1 MVATFC
7 GGDTGGSI
15 EGFKGDTVVFA
26 TAGPAGFSGGDTGGS
41 IEGFKGDTVVFATAG
56 PAGFSGLTT
65 AAFTVDWAGD
75 GNAVN
80 GGGGRSRVATDIR
93 TALSRGVGGVT
104 VSGLGADGRSVG
116 RTCTNSARA
125 SDNESPIETMS
136 VRRPIVLSYRGC

>member
-1 MVATFC
+1 MVDFCSDCVLELGFRGATFC
-7 GGDTGGSI
+7 GGDTGGSV

-26 TAGPAGFSGGDTGGS
+26 
-41 IEGFKGDTVVFATAG
+41 IAG

-80 GGGGRSRVATDIR
+80 GGGGGGRSRVAIDIR
-93 TALSRGVGGVT
+93 TALSTGVEVVT
-104 VSGLGADGRSVG
+104 VSGLGADGRWVG
-116 RTCTNSARA
+116 RTCTNNARA
-125 SDNESPIETMS
+125 SDNESPIETTS

>member
-1 MVATFC
+1 MATFC
-7 GGDTGGSI
+7 GSDTGGAI

-26 TAGPAGFSGGDTGGS
+26 SAGPAGFN
-41 IEGFKGDTVVFATAG
+41 
-56 PAGFSGLTT
+56 GLTT

-80 GGGGRSRVATDIR
+80 GGGGGGGRSRVATDSR

-104 VSGLGADGRSVG
+104 VWGLGADRRSVG

-125 SDNESPIETMS
+125 SANESPIETMF

>member
-1 MVATFC
+1 MATFC

-26 TAGPAGFSGGDTGGS
+26 
-41 IEGFKGDTVVFATAG
+41 IAG

-65 AAFTVDWAGD
+65 AVFTVDWAGD
-75 GNAVN
+75 RNAVN
-80 GGGGRSRVATDIR
+80 GGGGGGGGGGRSRAATDIR

-116 RTCTNSARA
+116 RKCTNNARA
-125 SDNESPIETMS
+125 SDNESPIETIS
-136 VRRPIVLSYRGC
+136 FRRPIVLSYRGC

>member
-1 MVATFC
+1 MVDFCSDCVLELGFRGATFC
-7 GGDTGGSI
+7 GGDTGGSV

-26 TAGPAGFSGGDTGGS
+26 
-41 IEGFKGDTVVFATAG
+41 IAG

-80 GGGGRSRVATDIR
+80 GGGGGGGRSRVATDIR

-104 VSGLGADGRSVG
+104 VWGLGADGRSVG
-116 RTCTNSARA
+116 RRCTNSARA
-125 SDNESPIETMS
+125 SANESPIETMF